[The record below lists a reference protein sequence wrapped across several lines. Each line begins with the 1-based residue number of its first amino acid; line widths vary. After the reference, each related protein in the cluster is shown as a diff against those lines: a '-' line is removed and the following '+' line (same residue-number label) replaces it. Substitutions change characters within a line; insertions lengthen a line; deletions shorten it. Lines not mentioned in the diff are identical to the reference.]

1 MKGRLLVLGAAVAAL
16 GALAFVLTG
25 GAGAGSKRDTTT
37 MRVIEH
43 ATTDTTTDTGVRGDS
58 VGDVL
63 SFANAVYDG
72 ANRKKIGGDNGF
84 CVRTAAGQA
93 YECVWT
99 TFLPR
104 GQITVDG
111 PFYDASDSKLAIT
124 GGTGAYA
131 SARGWMRLHARNSK
145 GTEYDFVFNITG

>member
-1 MKGRLLVLGAAVAAL
+1 
-16 GALAFVLTG
+16 
-25 GAGAGSKRDTTT
+25 
-37 MRVIEH
+37 
-43 ATTDTTTDTGVRGDS
+43 
-58 VGDVL
+58 VL

-72 ANRKKIGGDNGF
+72 GNRRKIGGDNGF
-84 CVRTAAGQA
+84 CVRTAVGQA

-111 PFYDASDSKLAIT
+111 PFYDSSDSKLAVT

-131 SARGWMRLHARNSK
+131 DARGWMQLHARNAK
-145 GTEYDFVFNITG
+145 GTEYDFVFHVS